1 MQVSAT
7 FSPETE
13 EYCFQV
19 LEKIKIKRCGEQ
31 IFKFLLVP
39 VQLNINWKLLL
50 LLLGSKKWGSR
61 ELKFFII
68 LLKH

>member
-19 LEKIKIKRCGEQ
+19 LEKIKRCGEQ

-61 ELKFFII
+61 ELNFFII